1 MADNHIDREHTTREK
16 TTRKRAWQRP
26 EVLPSPTPEPGY
38 EFHWVRVAT
47 LGQIDATNVSSKLRE
62 GWEPVKAE
70 DHPEIT
76 MVTIEQ
82 EKFKDNVVIGGL
94 MLCKAPKEL
103 VEERNDYF
111 SQQSKAQI
119 ASVDNNLMRENDP
132 VKMISGSPYIGVT
145 RQYRIAS
152 AYGTDIFYGDVV
164 KLVTGGTVERDT
176 ADAAMTPIGVFM
188 GCTYTDPSTSQPTF
202 KQYWP
207 ASTVAS
213 DAMAYVVDAT
223 DVLFKVAVISSA
235 ASSTI
240 VMADLA
246 ITDIGANVQMVDNTG
261 STVTGNSKIAVDDTS
276 ATTNTFPLRV
286 VDVVTETK
294 TSSTAFPEVL
304 VKWCAG
310 HQFDNTTGV

>member
-1 MADNHIDREHTTREK
+1 MAYPTIDG
-16 TTRKRAWQRP
+16 P
-26 EVLPSPTPEPGY
+26 Y
-38 EFHWVRVAT
+38 
-47 LGQIDATNVSSKLRE
+47 
-62 GWEPVKAE
+62 
-70 DHPEIT
+70 
-76 MVTIEQ
+76 
-82 EKFKDNVVIGGL
+82 GL
-94 MLCKAPKEL
+94 
-103 VEERNDYF
+103 
-111 SQQSKAQI
+111 Q
-119 ASVDNNLMRENDP
+119 P
-132 VKMISGSPYIGVT
+132 VKMLDQSPYNGAT
-145 RQYRIAS
+145 RLYRIAS
-152 AYGTDIFYGDVV
+152 AYATNIFHGDVV

-188 GCTYTDPSTSQPTF
+188 GCTFTDPGTSQPTF

-213 DAMAYVVDAT
+213 DAFAYVVD
-223 DVLFKVAVISSA
+223 DPNVLFKVAVISSA
-235 ASSTI
+235 ATTTPI

-286 VDVVTETK
+286 VDVVTDTK